1 MNIYK
6 FRFKDCNAEE
16 EEYGLVIAENYSDAA
31 ERIEMI
37 VGNDIDD
44 IDSLYLEYVGEA
56 NDSLVF
62 FAHKNVNLNDI
73 IENIDF

>member
-16 EEYGLVIAENYSDAA
+16 EEYGLVIAENYSDTAK
-31 ERIEMI
+31 RIEMI
-37 VGNDIDD
+37 VDNDIND
-44 IDSLYLEYVGEA
+44 IDSLYLEYVGEV